1 MSQVMKATEVRV
13 HFGEVMRRVSKGG
26 SPIIVERAGQ
36 PLVAI
41 ISLTDHDRLERLQ
54 AGSNVRAALERA
66 RAARQRI
73 QKERAGQPLPNPTEV
88 LRQVSEERVEQL
100 SSLDR

>member
-41 ISLTDHDRLERLQ
+41 ISLSDYDRLERLQ
-54 AGSNVRAALERA
+54 AGSSVRAALERA

-73 QKERAGQPLPNPTEV
+73 QKERGGQPLPDPTEV
-88 LRQVSEERVEQL
+88 LRQVREERVEQL
-100 SSLDR
+100 SGLR

>member
-54 AGSNVRAALERA
+54 AGSNVWARA